1 MTSKNRKSMFDVF
14 SGNNFDRK
22 GPLTELFRVEYRN
35 EYRDMVSNNISV
47 TDRVVKDY
55 LGL

>member
-1 MTSKNRKSMFDVF
+1 MTSKFKKAMKDVF

-22 GPLTELFRVEYRN
+22 TGLTEMFKVEYRN
-35 EYRDMVSNNISV
+35 EYRNMTSNHVDVN
-47 TDRVVKDY
+47 DRVVRDY

>member
-35 EYRDMVSNNISV
+35 EYRDMVSNNIAV

>member
-1 MTSKNRKSMFDVF
+1 MTSKLAKTIRDVF
-14 SGNNFDRK
+14 VGSNFDRK
-22 GPLTELFRVEYRN
+22 GNLTEMFKVEYRN
-35 EYRDMVSNNISV
+35 EYRDMTKNYTNV

>member
-22 GPLTELFRVEYRN
+22 GPLTETVFGPSQVYAKTERDLSKEYQRAALD
-35 EYRDMVSNNISV
+35 EMDE
-47 TDRVVKDY
+47 
-55 LGL
+55 